1 MKMTDKIKKT
11 LTETAKRDNIQLL
24 FACESGSRGWG
35 FASPNSDFDIR
46 FLYAYPK
53 DRYLV
58 IDNMKEDY
66 SSAVTPDN
74 LDFGG
79 WELRKA
85 LRLTRGGNVTLFE
98 WLQSPIVY
106 AAQPDFQ
113 KELWAVIHPYF
124 APRAALHHY
133 LGIAKGALETA
144 TETGQIRIKK
154 YFYILRPLLAALWI
168 VEKNDVPPMN
178 FHTLRTLINDPNLNK
193 TIDDLLIKKEKALE
207 GEVINLIPDL
217 QVFIEKTWQKCDA
230 AAKSMT
236 KKEPQPTESLNDFF
250 RKWIN
255 I

>member
-46 FLYAYPK
+46 FLYAYQQN
-53 DRYLV
+53 RYLV

-106 AAQPDFQ
+106 AEQPDFQ

-124 APRAALHHY
+124 
-133 LGIAKGALETA
+133 
-144 TETGQIRIKK
+144 
-154 YFYILRPLLAALWI
+154 
-168 VEKNDVPPMN
+168 
-178 FHTLRTLINDPNLNK
+178 
-193 TIDDLLIKKEKALE
+193 
-207 GEVINLIPDL
+207 
-217 QVFIEKTWQKCDA
+217 CDA
-230 AAKSMT
+230 C
-236 KKEPQPTESLNDFF
+236 SLASLFGH
-250 RKWIN
+250 RKRCA
-255 I
+255 